1 MPFIVRCPHCR
12 KFMLIEDDRRGAT
25 GECLLCKQSVLFDSS
40 QAERPAQGATGLQKA
55 AAGSSPAG
63 ATATAEP
70 KPRETPAPLPGD
82 TETRTCPTC
91 ATKLRVPVAARGKKI
106 RCPKCQQDFR

>member
-40 QAERPAQGATGLQKA
+40 QADRPTQGGTGRQTMGT
-55 AAGSSPAG
+55 GSS
-63 ATATAEP
+63 TKTVET
-70 KPRETPAPLPGD
+70 KPPETPSPAD

-91 ATKLRVPVAARGKKI
+91 ATKLRVPIAARGKKI